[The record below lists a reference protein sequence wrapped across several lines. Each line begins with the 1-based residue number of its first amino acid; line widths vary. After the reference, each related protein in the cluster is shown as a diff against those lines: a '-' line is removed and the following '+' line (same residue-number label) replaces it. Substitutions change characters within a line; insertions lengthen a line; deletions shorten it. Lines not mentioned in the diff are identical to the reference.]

1 MAKLRSLLIGEEWD
15 GVQECIDSLEPV
27 LGSLH
32 ESAAA
37 EVARARQ
44 ELSDIG
50 EELEDAIIKA
60 MASGKSNGSARDTR
74 GFWDHSQLEVEPLK
88 KAHAALSGYP
98 LKGPNADGLLS
109 KGAAILSLREAL
121 YACAWGQLARVL
133 SGLTGELAQLDEVK
147 AGQKEFEEMRV
158 AVENELKEAL
168 MTGRTQK
175 VTASKKTV
183 VFSTKQVHAHNHTTV
198 CTLLCSLFLTLPSRF
213 ACMCSA
219 VLL

>member
-1 MAKLRSLLIGEEWD
+1 MG
-15 GVQECIDSLEPV
+15 
-27 LGSLH
+27 
-32 ESAAA
+32 
-37 EVARARQ
+37 
-44 ELSDIG
+44 
-50 EELEDAIIKA
+50 
-60 MASGKSNGSARDTR
+60 
-74 GFWDHSQLEVEPLK
+74 VEPLK

-183 VFSTKQVHAHNHTTV
+183 VFSTKQVHAHTPAHAHTTF